1 MSKVVTIYK
10 GEQNCI
16 STKYPQERTVS
27 IDCPY
32 TGKGDEFSPGN
43 LVESA
48 IAGCMLLSMGTL
60 AMRDDIDI
68 SNTQVEV
75 DMVATDT
82 PSIKYTEINIGVNM
96 ARDYSDK
103 DRVKLERAANY
114 CPIKLSF
121 DKGIAINVEFNYPS
135 S

>member
-48 IAGCMLLSMGTL
+48 VASCMLLSMGTL
-60 AMRDDIDI
+60 AMRDEIDI

-82 PSIKYTEINIGVNM
+82 PSIKYTEINVGVSM

-121 DKGIAINVEFNYPS
+121 DKGIAINVAFNYPS

>member
-48 IAGCMLLSMGTL
+48 VASCMLLSMGTL
-60 AMRDDIDI
+60 AMRDEIDI
-68 SNTQVEV
+68 SNTKVEV

-82 PSIKYTEINIGVNM
+82 PSIKYTEINVGVNM

-103 DRVKLERAANY
+103 DRVKLERAANC

-121 DKGIAINVEFNYPS
+121 DKGITINVAFNYPS

>member
-60 AMRDDIDI
+60 AMRDEIDI

-82 PSIKYTEINIGVNM
+82 PSIKYTEINVGVSM

-121 DKGIAINVEFNYPS
+121 DKGIAINVAFNYPS

>member
-1 MSKVVTIYK
+1 MSKVVTVYK

-16 STKYPQERTVS
+16 STKYPQERTVA

-32 TGKGDEFSPGN
+32 TSKGDEFSPSN

-60 AMRDDIDI
+60 AMRDEIDI
-68 SNTQVEV
+68 SNTRVEV
-75 DMVATDT
+75 DMIATDVPT
-82 PSIKYTEINIGVNM
+82 IRYTEINVGVNM

-103 DRVKLERAANY
+103 DRVKLERAANT

-121 DKGIAINVEFNYPS
+121 DKGITINVEFNYPGS
-135 S
+135 

>member
-1 MSKVVTIYK
+1 MNKVITVYK
-10 GEQNCI
+10 GKQNCI
-16 STKYPQERTVS
+16 STKYPQERTVA

-32 TGKGDEFSPGN
+32 TGKGDEFSPAN

-48 IAGCMLLSMGTL
+48 IAGCMLMSMGTL
-60 AMRDDIDI
+60 AMRDEIDI
-68 SNTQVEV
+68 SNTQIEV

-82 PSIKYTEINIGVNM
+82 PSIRYTEINVGVNM

-103 DRVKLERAANY
+103 DRLKLERAANY

-121 DKGIAINVEFNYPS
+121 DKGIIINVEFNYPGR
-135 S
+135 